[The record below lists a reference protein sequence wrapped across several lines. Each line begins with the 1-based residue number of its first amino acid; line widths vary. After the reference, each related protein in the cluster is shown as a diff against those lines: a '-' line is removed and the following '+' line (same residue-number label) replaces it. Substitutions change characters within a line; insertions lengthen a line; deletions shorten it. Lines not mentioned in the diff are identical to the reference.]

1 VEAAAAIIEHLRRD
15 LSPEDKAESILATM
29 APALK
34 SLIADEIR
42 ASKTITNDFVKATTE
57 WMTNQSE
64 LVEALEKRIA
74 ELEYRADHAEG
85 KAGY

>member
-1 VEAAAAIIEHLRRD
+1 VAAAASIIEHLRRD

-74 ELEYRADHAEG
+74 ELEFRADHAEG